1 MAGLPPIDERTM
13 RATYERVLATRPD
26 ELAQTDSGGPVTF
39 AESYSRAL
47 RLAAGFTAAG
57 VGRQEPAALLLD
69 NSLDLVHAFTGLALG
84 GMVEVPVNT
93 AYKGR
98 FLAHILNDSQAAVAV
113 VEDGYLDRLAAIADD
128 LTSLR
133 TIVVRGDRAR
143 AGALADR
150 FRVMPFAELESAG
163 SRSPAPADAGDLV
176 AYMYT
181 SGTTGLSKGVL
192 ISHAHAY
199 TYASREDQD
208 RPRADDRI
216 LVTLPLFHLAGQ
228 WYGVYQALIH
238 QVSCWVE
245 PGFSASGFWPTVRQH
260 GITVTV
266 TLGAMAELLQQQP
279 PRPGE
284 ADNPLELTVMAPL
297 ASDVHG
303 FSQRFGVATAAVYGM
318 SEIGC
323 VLNGPPETIVPGEA
337 GFPREEYTLRLVD
350 ADGHDVRPGEVGE
363 LWVLP
368 ADPRIVLR
376 GYHNLPDKTAETLV
390 DGWVHTG
397 DAFRRDAAGHFFF
410 SDRMKDALRR
420 RGENISSFE
429 VERVINEYPAVY
441 ESAVVGVPSDLT
453 EDEIKAVIVPRD
465 RQRIDPAELTAFLIE
480 RLPYFMVPRYL
491 EFTGALPKTPTQKV
505 HKHLL
510 RERGAGR
517 SVWDREAAGIVL
529 RRGTAQR
536 GTAQRGTAQ

>member
-13 RATYERVLATRPD
+13 RATYERVLARCPD
-26 ELAQTDSGGPVTF
+26 ELAQTDADGSFTFSG
-39 AESYSRAL
+39 SYSRAL
-47 RLAAGFTAAG
+47 RLAAGFAAAG
-57 VGRQEPAALLLD
+57 VGYSEPAAMLLD
-69 NSLDLVHAFTGLALG
+69 NSLDLVHTFTGLALG

-98 FLAHILNDSQAAVAV
+98 FLTHVLNDSQAGVAV
-113 VEDGYLDRLAAIADD
+113 VEDGYLDRLAAIAGD
-128 LTSLR
+128 LTSLH
-133 TIVVRGDRAR
+133 TIVVRGDPAR
-143 AGALADR
+143 AGTLAQR

-163 SRSPAPADAGDLV
+163 SAAPAPADAGDLI

-199 TYASREDQD
+199 TYASREDTG
-208 RPRADDRI
+208 RPRAGDRI

-238 QVSCWVE
+238 QVPCWVE
-245 PGFSASGFWPTVRQH
+245 RGFSASGFWPTVREH

-279 PRPGE
+279 PQPGD

-323 VLNGPPETIVPGEA
+323 VLNGPPETVVPGEA
-337 GFPREEYTLRLVD
+337 GLPRM
-350 ADGHDVRPGEVGE
+350 
-363 LWVLP
+363 
-368 ADPRIVLR
+368 VLR

-453 EDEIKAVIVPRD
+453 EDEIKAVIVARD
-465 RQRIDPAELTAFLIE
+465 GQRIDPAELTAFLIE

-510 RERGAGR
+510 RERGAGPQ
-517 SVWDREAAGIVL
+517 VWDREAAGIVL
-529 RRGTAQR
+529 RRGTAQ
-536 GTAQRGTAQ
+536 

>member
-1 MAGLPPIDERTM
+1 M
-13 RATYERVLATRPD
+13 
-26 ELAQTDSGGPVTF
+26 
-39 AESYSRAL
+39 
-47 RLAAGFTAAG
+47 
-57 VGRQEPAALLLD
+57 
-69 NSLDLVHAFTGLALG
+69 
-84 GMVEVPVNT
+84 
-93 AYKGR
+93 
-98 FLAHILNDSQAAVAV
+98 AV
-113 VEDGYLDRLAAIADD
+113 VEDGYLDRLAAIAGD

-133 TIVVRGDRAR
+133 TIVVRGDPAR
-143 AGALADR
+143 AGRLADR

-163 SRSPAPADAGDLV
+163 PAAPAPADAADLV

-208 RPRADDRI
+208 RPRPGDRI

-238 QVSCWVE
+238 QVPCWVE
-245 PGFSASGFWPTVRQH
+245 RGFSASGFWPTVRAH

-266 TLGAMAELLQQQP
+266 TLGAMAEL
-279 PRPGE
+279 
-284 ADNPLELTVMAPL
+284 
-297 ASDVHG
+297 
-303 FSQRFGVATAAVYGM
+303 
-318 SEIGC
+318 
-323 VLNGPPETIVPGEA
+323 PGEA
-337 GFPREEYTLRLVD
+337 GFPRDEYTLRLVD
-350 ADGHDVRPGEVGE
+350 ADGRDVGTGEVGE

-390 DGWVHTG
+390 GGWVHTG
-397 DAFRRDAAGHFFF
+397 DAFRRDAGGHFFF

-420 RGENISSFE
+420 CGENISSFE

-453 EDEIKAVIVPRD
+453 EDEIKAVIVGRD
-465 RQRIDPAELTAFLIE
+465 GHRIDPAELTSFLIE

-491 EFTGALPKTPTQKV
+491 EFTDALPKTPTQKV

-510 RERGAGR
+510 RERSAGAE
-517 SVWDREAAGIVL
+517 VWDREAAGIVL
-529 RRGTAQR
+529 RRGTAQ
-536 GTAQRGTAQ
+536 